1 MSQNNFTYQIKLETQ
16 IYLTQLR
23 SEFERECGEHKIKF
37 DLQTQK
43 LRGDMEEYSNRLI
56 NELEEQ
62 KEQKVIDIIDVNNTK
77 YKELK
82 NYYNDIIASNLS
94 LIKQLK

>member
-1 MSQNNFTYQIKLETQ
+1 
-16 IYLTQLR
+16 
-23 SEFERECGEHKIKF
+23 
-37 DLQTQK
+37 
-43 LRGDMEEYSNRLI
+43 MEEYSTRLI

-62 KEQKVIDIIDVNNTK
+62 KEQKVIDIIDVNNAK

-94 LIKQLK
+94 LIKQLKQEIQKT